1 MNMQKMVNGQLV
13 DLTEQEIA
21 DLNHTVTYEDAS
33 LLVRG
38 TRDKDLQASDI
49 HAFADRI
56 TPEWASY
63 RQALRDITAQE
74 GFPYSVI
81 WPTKPE

>member
-1 MNMQKMVNGQLV
+1 MQKMVNGQLV

-21 DLNHTVTYEDAS
+21 DLNQTVTYEDAS

-38 TRDKDLQASDI
+38 KRDKDLQASDI
-49 HAFADRI
+49 YAFADRI

-63 RQALRDITAQE
+63 RQELRDITDQA
-74 GFPYSVI
+74 GFPTNVT
-81 WPTKPE
+81 WPTKP

>member
-1 MNMQKMVNGQLV
+1 MKKLV
-13 DLTEQEIA
+13 DGKYVNLTQQEIEIISA
-21 DLNHTVTYEDAS
+21 EETSSLPALVRSRRDS
-33 LLVRG
+33 LLA
-38 TRDKDLQASDI
+38 QSDVY
-49 HAFADRI
+49 ALADRI

-81 WPTKPE
+81 WPTKP